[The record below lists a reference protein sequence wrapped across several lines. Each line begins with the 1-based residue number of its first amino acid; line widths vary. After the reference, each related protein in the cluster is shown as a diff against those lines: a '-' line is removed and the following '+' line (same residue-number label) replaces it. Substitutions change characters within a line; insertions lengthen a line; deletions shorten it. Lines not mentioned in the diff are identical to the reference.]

1 MAQILSQ
8 NEIDELLST
17 LAGDQSSLT
26 LSNEDEKKTRVRD
39 FDFRMANKFP
49 KEQMRTL
56 RVVFEGFA
64 RLLATHLSGVMRTV
78 CEAEVVSVEEQ
89 VFSEF
94 NNSLLAPVILAIYG
108 FQPLYGSLMMQVS
121 AGVVDAII
129 SRVFGGKAASTERN
143 KAFTEI
149 ELVTIERLI
158 RQVLR
163 LMSESWDKIMKTDAS
178 LDRIETSPQFAQ
190 IVPPNETVAI
200 ITIKI
205 TIRDMIDLINICIP
219 HMAMEPV
226 AKELN
231 SKVRFEGNTRRQYES
246 HEGTI
251 TQRLANTQVTLHAVL
266 DETVAS
272 VNDLISLQ
280 EGDVIC
286 LNHNIDKDVTIMA
299 EHIPKFKGRMGMTGG
314 RYAVRISSIIKE
326 DPGYE

>member
-17 LAGDQSSLT
+17 LAGDQSSLA
-26 LSNEDEKKTRVRD
+26 LSKEDEKKSRVRD
-39 FDFRMANKFP
+39 YDFRLANKFP

-56 RVVFEGFA
+56 RIVFEGFA

-78 CEAEVVSVEEQ
+78 CDAEVVSVEEQ

-94 NNSLLAPVILAIYG
+94 NNSLISPVILAIYG

-129 SRVFGGKAASTERN
+129 SRVFGGKAASTQRN

-149 ELVTIERLI
+149 ELVTIERLM
-158 RQVLR
+158 RQILR
-163 LMSESWDKIMKTDAS
+163 LLSEAWEKIMMTEAS
-178 LDRIETSPQFAQ
+178 LDRIETNPQFAQ

-200 ITIKI
+200 ITIKVAI
-205 TIRDMIDLINICIP
+205 KDMIDLINICIP

-231 SKVRFEGNTRRQYES
+231 SKIRFEGTRRTYES
-246 HEGTI
+246 HEGMI
-251 TQRLANTQVTLHAVL
+251 SQRLTNTEVTLRAVL
-266 DETVAS
+266 DETVAT
-272 VNDLISLQ
+272 VRELISLQ
-280 EGDVIC
+280 QGDVIC
-286 LNHNIDKDVTIMA
+286 LNHSVNKDVTIMA
-299 EHIPKFKGRMGMTGG
+299 EHIPKFKGRIGMTDG
-314 RYAVRISSIIKE
+314 RYAVKISSIIKE
-326 DPGYE
+326 DTGDE